1 METFYFLPYHK
12 NTSTKVLIQFYIL
25 CMCPVLSQD
34 KLYSVNNLYVNP
46 SFLRASHWKPANGYI
61 YSKNINYLNY
71 APNNYFLLL
80 NLGALKV
87 SSMPS
92 VLNRTSSFLFLTHL
106 FHPYS
111 KIIINKTKKQT
122 NDSVN
127 YHENTP

>member
-25 CMCPVLSQD
+25 CMCPILSQD
-34 KLYSVNNLYVNP
+34 KLHSIDKLYVNP
-46 SFLRASHWKPANGYI
+46 SSLRASHWKPANRYI

-80 NLGALKV
+80 NLGVLKV
-87 SSMPS
+87 SSMQC

-122 NDSVN
+122 NNSVN
-127 YHENTP
+127 YHGNTP